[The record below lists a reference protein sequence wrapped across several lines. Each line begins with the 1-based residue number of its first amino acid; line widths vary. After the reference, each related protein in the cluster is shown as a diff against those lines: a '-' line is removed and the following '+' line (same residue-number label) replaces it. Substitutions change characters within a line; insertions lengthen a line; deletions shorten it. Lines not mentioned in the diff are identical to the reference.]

1 MNKPTYTPPVI
12 TIVDFQVDRGY
23 NGSVETL
30 SVAHSFSRK
39 DDYSNYYYSGD
50 EEISDYTD
58 NSGNLSSGSWS
69 L

>member
-12 TIVDFQVDRGY
+12 TIVDFQVERGY
-23 NGSVETL
+23 NSIIETRGVGDL
-30 SVAHSFSRK
+30 FSRK
-39 DDYSNYYYSGD
+39 DDYSDYYYSGD

-58 NSGNLSSGSWS
+58 YSGNLSSGSWS